1 MKITSNWFSMG
12 MQKLKDGTVPP
23 LTWWLE
29 MGHSHLLVL
38 LQLSTKSEIK
48 CQPLIATK
56 NFNKKKF
63 NQNYTMRSLASRTKQ
78 QPPLDVWTVG
88 FREGPEGE
96 FPP

>member
-29 MGHSHLLVL
+29 KGHSLLLVL

-48 CQPLIATK
+48 FQTLIGTN
-56 NFNKKKF
+56 NF
-63 NQNYTMRSLASRTKQ
+63 KQ
-78 QPPLDVWTVG
+78 K
-88 FREGPEGE
+88 EI
-96 FPP
+96 